1 MVECMFEEVRI
12 QDPDEPDDDPE
23 EPEPFPIWW

>member
-1 MVECMFEEVRI
+1 MFEEVRI